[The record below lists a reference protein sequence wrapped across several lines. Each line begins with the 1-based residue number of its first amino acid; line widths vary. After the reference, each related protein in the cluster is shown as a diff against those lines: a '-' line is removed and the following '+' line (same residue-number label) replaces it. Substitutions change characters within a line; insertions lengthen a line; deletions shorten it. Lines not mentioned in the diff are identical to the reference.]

1 MSSGDL
7 FLGDIARAFAV
18 LRPTDQEGR
27 HAIIRALGFEPG
39 EPEAGQR
46 AEALWAFAEAPPVI
60 QTRQPP
66 RDEPRPDAPAPP
78 PIGEPAALPH
88 LVARDDPQRPAW
100 MAKDSQVLEE
110 QREESIRARLSLEP
124 LFKPSWTRGILG
136 AALATAAEEGAIDV
150 ERMIDNL
157 ARGRP
162 IRQVPRA
169 RVPTLRN
176 GLHIVLDKREAMNPF
191 LRDQAQL
198 LESVRRIVGREATLV
213 FDMARTPLRVR
224 RGGTLRGWFDYRP
237 PPAGTPVLLVTD
249 LGIGQPAFASD
260 IVPHRDWHAFAQLL
274 RQAGCPALAFVPYPR
289 ARWPEDLIGHYRMLA
304 WDRRTTAAMAAR
316 ALRGR
321 AGAPA

>member
-1 MSSGDL
+1 MSRGDL

-18 LRPTDQEGR
+18 LRPTNSEGR
-27 HAIIRALGFEPG
+27 RAIIRALGFEPG

-46 AEALWAFAEAPPVI
+46 SEAHKAPAEGAPVI
-60 QTRQPP
+60 LTKEQP
-66 RDEPRPDAPAPP
+66 RDEPRPNVPAPRP
-78 PIGEPAALPH
+78 VGDDSATLPH

-100 MAKDSQVLEE
+100 MAKDSPVLEE
-110 QREESIRARLSLEP
+110 QREESIRARLPLEP

-274 RQAGCPALAFVPYPR
+274 RQAGCPALAFVPYPEP
-289 ARWPEDLIGHYRMLA
+289 A
-304 WDRRTTAAMAAR
+304 
-316 ALRGR
+316 GR
-321 AGAPA
+321 KT